1 MDTQDMGEEPI
12 SIKPSQSWTFFN
24 SHIMLQGRYN
34 VNGKVCDDA
43 PAELQD
49 RLVKALRRLQIA
61 SIKEA
66 NDYLEKTFM
75 NEYNALFASREA
87 MSNVHRSLNEYDV
100 DLIFSFPFDRQV
112 RSDYTLLFQNQF
124 LQLLTG
130 KAPLPKPR
138 QTATIRRYLDHSLH
152 VFYND
157 QELHF
162 ENFQKKKIAN
172 TKNSHDKKLNLYRKK
187 NPTLIDFA
195 FH

>member
-1 MDTQDMGEEPI
+1 
-12 SIKPSQSWTFFN
+12 
-24 SHIMLQGRYN
+24 
-34 VNGKVCDDA
+34 
-43 PAELQD
+43 
-49 RLVKALRRLQIA
+49 
-61 SIKEA
+61 
-66 NDYLEKTFM
+66 
-75 NEYNALFASREA
+75 

-100 DLIFSFPFDRQV
+100 DLIFSFSFDRQV

-124 LQLLTG
+124 LKLLTA
-130 KAPLPKPR
+130 KAPLPKSQ

-162 ENFQKKKIAN
+162 ERFQKKKIAN